1 MSIASSAVLVELN
14 ISVWPAH
21 KFDKGATESV
31 LASNSAST
39 GSARVQKNLMAG
51 TNKRKIIADYAAAV
65 RLYHNSRTLSWS
77 DKGVRLLP
85 TSLFMEY
92 KQTMNVHKAN
102 MDNMC
107 YDFYA
112 NYTNLID
119 LAKHHMG
126 ALFDPADYPT
136 LDEVKQKFGFRLVF
150 SPLPESGDFRLDIPQ
165 QEMQELAQQYEDSYS
180 GRLADAMKE
189 PWDKLHKLLTGM
201 SEKLTDT
208 QGDDEVK
215 RRYHDTFVS
224 NAQGLCGLLTHMNIT
239 KDPKLEEARRALEMT
254 MLGVDIDSIKES
266 ADVRSTVKAK
276 VDDILKRFD
285 W

>member
-1 MSIASSAVLVELN
+1 
-14 ISVWPAH
+14 
-21 KFDKGATESV
+21 
-31 LASNSAST
+31 
-39 GSARVQKNLMAG
+39 
-51 TNKRKIIADYAAAV
+51 
-65 RLYHNSRTLSWS
+65 
-77 DKGVRLLP
+77 
-85 TSLFMEY
+85 MEY
-92 KQTMNVHKAN
+92 KQTMNVHQTN
-102 MDNMC
+102 MNNMC
-107 YDFYA
+107 YEFYS
-112 NYTNLID
+112 NYTDLID

-165 QEMQELAQQYEDSYS
+165 QEMQELAEQYESSYR

-201 SEKLTDT
+201 SEKLTDV
-208 QGDDEVK
+208 QGDDETK

-224 NAQGLCGLLTHMNIT
+224 NAQGLCSMLTHLNIA
-239 KDPKLEEARRALEMT
+239 KDPKLEEARRALEIT